1 MDTETKKTE
10 EVKKA
15 PEKPASAEASHVA
28 EALGDKSAGKPAPTQ
43 RDNPTRG
50 RRGFK
55 GDRSKE
61 FDQKI
66 INIRRVTRVIAGGR
80 RMSFAV
86 AILIGDRKGSVGLG
100 TGKAADTALA
110 INKAVR
116 AAKKNMLK
124 INGTKDSSIPFEV
137 TARYKGANIM
147 LRPNRARGLVVGS
160 ASRDILKL
168 AGLKDITGKILS
180 GSKNKLNIAK
190 ATLKALKQL

>member
-1 MDTETKKTE
+1 MDTEIKKTE

-15 PEKPASAEASHVA
+15 LEKPASPASPGKPSAE
-28 EALGDKSAGKPAPTQ
+28 GKPAPTQ